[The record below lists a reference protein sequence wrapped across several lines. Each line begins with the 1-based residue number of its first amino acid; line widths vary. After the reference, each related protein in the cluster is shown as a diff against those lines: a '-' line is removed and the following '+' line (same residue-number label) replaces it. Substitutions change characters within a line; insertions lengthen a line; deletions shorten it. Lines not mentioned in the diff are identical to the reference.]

1 MSETLKDY
9 IPRLK
14 ISSTFLGRS
23 RHPHAA
29 TKGVP
34 HEATSALDLLT
45 PLRPKT
51 DPPK

>member
-14 ISSTFLGRS
+14 TFSTFLGRS

-34 HEATSALDLLT
+34 HEATSTLDLLT
-45 PLRPKT
+45 PLPPKT